1 MQTPHRK
8 PRRQLINYN
17 PRIPARFIV
26 GPHSP
31 IIPFVLMFFASCVC
45 AHNKINRQKRLRRS
59 SWCEL
64 KSTTTSGRRRRGKRR
79 KIESFLRLPPSV
91 HRLLWIWKIFSF
103 FLFLLT
109 KLYFHKIDFSS
120 SCSGVT
126 ITSVPFRA
134 IASQTHWPCSHDPAL
149 NAQRNVIHLQRYI
162 ISRKKSFY
170 LTSPSRNSLATNP

>member
-1 MQTPHRK
+1 MRRTQFRELLAFLLARWCWCWLRRKIRDLSLANAIILAEASKPQIEVSRAPIDRVNMQTPHRK
-8 PRRQLINYN
+8 PRRQLISYN

-64 KSTTTSGRRRRGKRR
+64 ESTTTNGRRRRGKRR

-91 HRLLWIWKIFSF
+91 HRLLWIWKIFSLSF
-103 FLFLLT
+103 FFVSQNFTFTKSTFL
-109 KLYFHKIDFSS
+109 
-120 SCSGVT
+120 
-126 ITSVPFRA
+126 R
-134 IASQTHWPCSHDPAL
+134 
-149 NAQRNVIHLQRYI
+149 
-162 ISRKKSFY
+162 
-170 LTSPSRNSLATNP
+170 LAPV